1 MFKYC
6 HTLISKN
13 NFQIFKCNA
22 PFTKIKSNDFFQ
34 LKIQSPILE
43 YFLYSPS
50 QLKKKLL
57 RLVNLF
63 PTVTGT
69 AEHRKLLLDLL
80 FFYCYEIEIINLLA
94 SCIYVKL
101 AFIPFSHAQA
111 FSIMFVVITI
121 GFPKLYDII
130 WFC

>member
-22 PFTKIKSNDFFQ
+22 PFTKIESNDFFPVEDS
-34 LKIQSPILE
+34 KSNFGI
-43 YFLYSPS
+43 FLYSPS

-63 PTVTGT
+63 PIVTGT
-69 AEHRKLLLDLL
+69 VEHRKLLLDLL
-80 FFYCYEIEIINLLA
+80 FVYCYEIEIINLLA

>member
-22 PFTKIKSNDFFQ
+22 PFTKIESNDFFQ

-43 YFLYSPS
+43 YFLYNAS

-57 RLVNLF
+57 RLGNLF

-69 AEHRKLLLDLL
+69 VDTEN
-80 FFYCYEIEIINLLA
+80 YC
-94 SCIYVKL
+94 
-101 AFIPFSHAQA
+101 
-111 FSIMFVVITI
+111 
-121 GFPKLYDII
+121 
-130 WFC
+130 

>member
-1 MFKYC
+1 M
-6 HTLISKN
+6 
-13 NFQIFKCNA
+13 
-22 PFTKIKSNDFFQ
+22 
-34 LKIQSPILE
+34 
-43 YFLYSPS
+43 
-50 QLKKKLL
+50 
-57 RLVNLF
+57 
-63 PTVTGT
+63 
-69 AEHRKLLLDLL
+69 
-80 FFYCYEIEIINLLA
+80 EIINLLA